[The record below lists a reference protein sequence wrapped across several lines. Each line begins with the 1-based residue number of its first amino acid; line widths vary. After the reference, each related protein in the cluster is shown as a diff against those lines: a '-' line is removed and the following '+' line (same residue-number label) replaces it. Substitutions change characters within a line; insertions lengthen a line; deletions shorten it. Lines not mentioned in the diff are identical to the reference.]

1 VAQLVLGDGRE
12 SQVRPDGS
20 PVRRAVQGV
29 SHRQESYYY
38 EVLRYVVLDKV
49 WLAFGQDAKTAQAK
63 YREFVDEKLDA
74 PSPFAHVVGQLFLG
88 SQSFID
94 TVKERI
100 EKRGAS
106 EAYPREQREVGH
118 ASASQVGQVVC
129 RVFAE
134 MRDGTVRPGEAAV
147 DLKERRVSVERILAA
162 WLARLQGEKLQS
174 IAGIL
179 GVTSLGHVSTLVKRC
194 GAEIA
199 KDRRLLELAER
210 CRELIRELPS
220 PAFSPHGATPA
231 FAR

>member
-1 VAQLVLGDGRE
+1 
-12 SQVRPDGS
+12 
-20 PVRRAVQGV
+20 
-29 SHRQESYYY
+29 
-38 EVLRYVVLDKV
+38 VLRYVVLNPVRAHMVEHPGEYRWSSYRATAGLEEAPSWLAVDKV